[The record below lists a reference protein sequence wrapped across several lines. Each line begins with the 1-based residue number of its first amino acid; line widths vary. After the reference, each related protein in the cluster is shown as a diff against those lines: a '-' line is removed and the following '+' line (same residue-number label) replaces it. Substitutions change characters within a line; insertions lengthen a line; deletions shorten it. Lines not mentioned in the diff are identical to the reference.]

1 LDCPAIPIKL
11 SRTHIDPKHSKWGPR
26 KFYAATGRGSAAPV
40 VASDVLLNVKRY
52 ICRIRH
58 MLARSLSYAATA
70 VLEAV
75 AQGHQYGFDVIAVT
89 GLASGTVYPA
99 LRRLE
104 DAGYVESRWEDH
116 RVAQREVRPVRKYYE
131 VTESGQTAL
140 AAALLRYRALGR
152 RRRASA
158 RVLRPSRT

>member
-1 LDCPAIPIKL
+1 M
-11 SRTHIDPKHSKWGPR
+11 
-26 KFYAATGRGSAAPV
+26 
-40 VASDVLLNVKRY
+40 RY
-52 ICRIRH
+52 MH
-58 MLARSLSYAATA
+58 ARSLSYAATA

-75 AQGHQYGFDVIAVT
+75 GQGHQYGFDVIAVT

-104 DAGYVESRWEDH
+104 EAGYVESRWEDH

-131 VTESGQTAL
+131 VTESGQAAL

-152 RRRASA
+152 RRRASP
-158 RVLRPSRT
+158 RVFRPSRA

>member
-1 LDCPAIPIKL
+1 
-11 SRTHIDPKHSKWGPR
+11 
-26 KFYAATGRGSAAPV
+26 
-40 VASDVLLNVKRY
+40 
-52 ICRIRH
+52 
-58 MLARSLSYAATA
+58 MQARSLSYAATA

-104 DAGYVESRWEDH
+104 EAGYVESRWEDQ
-116 RVAQREVRPVRKYYE
+116 RLAQREVRPVRKYYE
-131 VTESGQTAL
+131 VTESGQAAL

-152 RRRASA
+152 HRRPSA
-158 RVLRPSRT
+158 RVLRPSRA

>member
-1 LDCPAIPIKL
+1 MSMRP
-11 SRTHIDPKHSKWGPR
+11 
-26 KFYAATGRGSAAPV
+26 
-40 VASDVLLNVKRY
+40 
-52 ICRIRH
+52 
-58 MLARSLSYAATA
+58 LSYAATA

-75 AQGHQYGFDVIAVT
+75 AQGHQYGFDVIGVT

-104 DAGYVESRWEDH
+104 DTGCVESRWEDH
-116 RVAQREVRPVRKYYE
+116 RVAQREVRPVRKYYQ
-131 VTESGQTAL
+131 VTASGQEVL

-152 RRRASA
+152 QRRDAA

>member
-1 LDCPAIPIKL
+1 VRWE
-11 SRTHIDPKHSKWGPR
+11 SVIDHPSN
-26 KFYAATGRGSAAPV
+26 SSV
-40 VASDVLLNVKRY
+40 DVLHY
-52 ICRIRH
+52 ICRMRH
-58 MLARSLSYAATA
+58 MHTRSLSYAATA
-70 VLEAV
+70 VLEAI

-116 RVAQREVRPVRKYYE
+116 RVAQREVRPARKYYE

-140 AAALLRYRALGR
+140 TAALLRYRALGR
-152 RRRASA
+152 RRRRRAA
-158 RVLRPSRT
+158 APILRPSRG

>member
-1 LDCPAIPIKL
+1 M
-11 SRTHIDPKHSKWGPR
+11 R
-26 KFYAATGRGSAAPV
+26 
-40 VASDVLLNVKRY
+40 
-52 ICRIRH
+52 
-58 MLARSLSYAATA
+58 ARSLSYAATA

-99 LRRLE
+99 LRRLG

-131 VTESGQTAL
+131 VTETGQAAL
-140 AAALLRYRALGR
+140 AAALVRYRAMGR
-152 RRRASA
+152 RRRAST
-158 RVLRPSRT
+158 RILRPSRT

>member
-1 LDCPAIPIKL
+1 MK
-11 SRTHIDPKHSKWGPR
+11 
-26 KFYAATGRGSAAPV
+26 
-40 VASDVLLNVKRY
+40 
-52 ICRIRH
+52 
-58 MLARSLSYAATA
+58 ARSLSYAATA
-70 VLEAV
+70 VLDAV
-75 AQGHQYGFDVIAVT
+75 AQGHQYGFDVIALT

-131 VTESGQTAL
+131 VTESGEAAL

-152 RRRASA
+152 RRRPSP
-158 RVLRPSRT
+158 RTLRPSRA

>member
-1 LDCPAIPIKL
+1 M
-11 SRTHIDPKHSKWGPR
+11 
-26 KFYAATGRGSAAPV
+26 
-40 VASDVLLNVKRY
+40 RY
-52 ICRIRH
+52 MH
-58 MLARSLSYAATA
+58 GRSLSYAATA

-75 AQGHQYGFDVIAVT
+75 AQGHQYGFDIIAVT

-131 VTESGQTAL
+131 VTRSGQAAL

-158 RVLRPSRT
+158 RILRPSRA

>member
-1 LDCPAIPIKL
+1 MVEYSGESEYTTVQVPIERHASVMLKGL
-11 SRTHIDPKHSKWGPR
+11 QRVSK
-26 KFYAATGRGSAAPV
+26 SALLRRAV
-40 VASDVLLNVKRY
+40 DVERY

-58 MLARSLSYAATA
+58 MQARSLSYAATA

-104 DAGYVESRWEDH
+104 DAGYVESRWEDQ
-116 RVAQREVRPVRKYYE
+116 RLAQREVRPVRKYYE
-131 VTESGQTAL
+131 VTESGQAAL

-152 RRRASA
+152 RRRRSA
-158 RVLRPSRT
+158 RVLRPSRA

>member
-1 LDCPAIPIKL
+1 M
-11 SRTHIDPKHSKWGPR
+11 STRR
-26 KFYAATGRGSAAPV
+26 
-40 VASDVLLNVKRY
+40 
-52 ICRIRH
+52 
-58 MLARSLSYAATA
+58 LSYAATA

-104 DAGYVESRWEDH
+104 DTGCVESRWEDQ

-131 VTESGQTAL
+131 VTESGQEVL
-140 AAALLRYRALGR
+140 AASLLRYRALDR

-158 RVLRPSRT
+158 RIVRPSRA

>member
-1 LDCPAIPIKL
+1 MDPARPLPTDGELRLDARC
-11 SRTHIDPKHSKWGPR
+11 
-26 KFYAATGRGSAAPV
+26 
-40 VASDVLLNVKRY
+40 Y
-52 ICRIRH
+52 ICRMRH
-58 MLARSLSYAATA
+58 MQAHSLSYAATA
-70 VLEAV
+70 VLDAV

-104 DAGYVESRWEDH
+104 EAGYVESRWEDH

-140 AAALLRYRALGR
+140 TAALLGPTHPEKEISNSPRVPRSR
-152 RRRASA
+152 RR
-158 RVLRPSRT
+158 

>member
-1 LDCPAIPIKL
+1 
-11 SRTHIDPKHSKWGPR
+11 
-26 KFYAATGRGSAAPV
+26 
-40 VASDVLLNVKRY
+40 
-52 ICRIRH
+52 
-58 MLARSLSYAATA
+58 MQARSLSYAATA

-75 AQGHQYGFDVIAVT
+75 GQGHQYGFDVIAVT

-104 DAGYVESRWEDH
+104 EAGYVESRWEDH

-131 VTESGQTAL
+131 VTESGQ
-140 AAALLRYRALGR
+140 AALTAALVRYRALGR

-158 RVLRPSRT
+158 QTFRPSRA

>member
-1 LDCPAIPIKL
+1 
-11 SRTHIDPKHSKWGPR
+11 
-26 KFYAATGRGSAAPV
+26 
-40 VASDVLLNVKRY
+40 
-52 ICRIRH
+52 
-58 MLARSLSYAATA
+58 MQARSLSYAATA

-75 AQGHQYGFDVIAVT
+75 AERHQYGFDVIAVT

-116 RVAQREVRPVRKYYE
+116 RVAQRELRPARKYYE
-131 VTESGQTAL
+131 VTASGKEAL
-140 AAALLRYRALGR
+140 VAALVRYRALAR

-158 RVLRPSRT
+158 RILRPSRA

>member
-1 LDCPAIPIKL
+1 
-11 SRTHIDPKHSKWGPR
+11 
-26 KFYAATGRGSAAPV
+26 
-40 VASDVLLNVKRY
+40 
-52 ICRIRH
+52 
-58 MLARSLSYAATA
+58 MQARSLSYAATA

-104 DAGYVESRWEDH
+104 EAGYVESRWEDQ
-116 RVAQREVRPVRKYYE
+116 RLAQREVRPVRKYYE
-131 VTESGQTAL
+131 VTESGQAAL

-152 RRRASA
+152 RRRPSA
-158 RVLRPSRT
+158 RVFRPSRA

>member
-1 LDCPAIPIKL
+1 
-11 SRTHIDPKHSKWGPR
+11 
-26 KFYAATGRGSAAPV
+26 
-40 VASDVLLNVKRY
+40 
-52 ICRIRH
+52 
-58 MLARSLSYAATA
+58 MQARSLSYAATA

-104 DAGYVESRWEDH
+104 DAGYVESHWEDQ

-131 VTESGQTAL
+131 VTESGQAAL

-152 RRRASA
+152 RRRPSA
-158 RVLRPSRT
+158 RVFRPSRA

>member
-1 LDCPAIPIKL
+1 M
-11 SRTHIDPKHSKWGPR
+11 R
-26 KFYAATGRGSAAPV
+26 AAAELKILGCRRA
-40 VASDVLLNVKRY
+40 LLRRAVDGERY

-58 MLARSLSYAATA
+58 MQARSLSYAATA

-104 DAGYVESRWEDH
+104 DADYVESRWEDH

-131 VTESGQTAL
+131 VTESGQAAL
-140 AAALLRYRALGR
+140 AAALLRYRSLGR
-152 RRRASA
+152 RRRPSA
-158 RVLRPSRT
+158 RVLRPSRA